1 MSCLLKEEMNM
12 KLWEYS
18 GKSVIVYTKDGES
31 IKGFATYNDKEDFE
45 EEQDSLS
52 IILSDQP
59 IAICIYEDEIDHIE
73 VLS

>member
-1 MSCLLKEEMNM
+1 MNM

-52 IILSDQP
+52 IELSDQP